1 MNYFLGRKKEYRKL
15 RRGLID
21 PQIPQDKNE
30 DPIVIVEE
38 VITEPDDIPKVNKK
52 KTKGKNKYYELVW
65 GLTRSV
71 NKEDI
76 EGFDSEMVIT
86 RFKILS
92 EGRGILQSD
101 TLLVIDHKISI
112 SYGFKNN
119 IPPDHIA
126 HPSNL
131 RYIPSKTNS
140 RKNAGNY
147 IDSGNSWILKNI

>member
-1 MNYFLGRKKEYRKL
+1 MNYFLDRKKEYRKL
-15 RRGLID
+15 RRGLIN
-21 PQIPQDKNE
+21 PHIVQDKIE
-30 DPIVIVEE
+30 DPVVIVEDTI
-38 VITEPDDIPKVNKK
+38 VPDDIPKVNKNI
-52 KTKGKNKYYELVW
+52 KGKKRYYSLVW

-71 NKEDI
+71 NKEEI

-86 RFKILS
+86 RSKILS
-92 EGRGILQSD
+92 EGMGILQSES
-101 TLLVIDHKISI
+101 LLVIDHKISI

-140 RKNAGNY
+140 KKNAGNY
-147 IDSGNSWILKNI
+147 IDSSNSWILKNI